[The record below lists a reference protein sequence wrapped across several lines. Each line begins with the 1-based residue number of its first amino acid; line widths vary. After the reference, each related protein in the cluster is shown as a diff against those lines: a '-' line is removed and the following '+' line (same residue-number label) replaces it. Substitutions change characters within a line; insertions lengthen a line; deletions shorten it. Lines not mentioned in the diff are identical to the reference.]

1 MELWINKKQM
11 QTKHLELAMSISKEL
26 VNMSYEEQCAS
37 IKLHNFQQ
45 PAENQK
51 YHLILTV
58 RKTQAPSSAVILK
71 KIKMCNC
78 ITIIYC

>member
-26 VNMSYEEQCAS
+26 VNMSYEEQHAN
-37 IKLHNFQQ
+37 KLHNFQQ

-51 YHLILTV
+51 NHLILTV
-58 RKTQAPSSAVILK
+58 RKT
-71 KIKMCNC
+71 
-78 ITIIYC
+78 